1 MSSYG
6 YQFPDVSQYSR
17 QHTGFQVSDSH
28 SYTSRLDSEPSS
40 HLSSRS
46 REVSHDSY
54 RALEEELSRTVEK
67 LNASELALG
76 IEK

>member
-17 QHTGFQVSDSH
+17 QHTGFSDSH

-46 REVSHDSY
+46 HEVSHDSY